1 MMDAVKTMWGERSP
15 REQRMLGVMFA
26 LLAVVVL
33 WLGVLYPLAA
43 AQRSARE
50 ALIEATDRNAAMR
63 AKVKLLKTLPRGAA
77 AVGGSATVGIDQLV
91 SQSAGEA
98 GLTLERA
105 EAQGGARIEIAMA
118 SVRPVALFS
127 WLAALEAQ
135 GVRVETMSARP
146 SPTAGSVSVQA
157 VLVRGA
163 GQ

>member
-1 MMDAVKTMWGERSP
+1 MMERLKLLWDERSP
-15 REQRMLGVMFA
+15 REQWMLGLMFG
-26 LLAVVVL
+26 LLAVVIL
-33 WLGVLYPLAA
+33 WLGVFRPLDA
-43 AQRSARE
+43 AQRSARD
-50 ALIEATDRNAAMR
+50 ALREATDRNAVIR
-63 AKVKLLKTLPRGAA
+63 AKVKLLKSLPRAA
-77 AVGGSATVGIDQLV
+77 GIADTGVPLDQFIG
-91 SQSAGEA
+91 QSAGEA

-105 EAQGGARIEIAMA
+105 QAQGADRLDMAIA

-157 VLVRGA
+157 VLVRGG

>member
-15 REQRMLGVMFA
+15 REQWMLGVMFA
-26 LLAVVVL
+26 LLALVLL
-33 WLGVLYPLAA
+33 WLGAMGLAG
-43 AQRSARE
+43 AQRSARD
-50 ALIEATDRNAAMR
+50 ALLTATDRNAEMR
-63 AKVKLLKTLPRGAA
+63 AKVKLLKTLPRG
-77 AVGGSATVGIDQLV
+77 VTGGSASVGIDQLV

-135 GVRVETMSARP
+135 GVRAETMSARP

-163 GQ
+163 GR

>member
-15 REQRMLGVMFA
+15 REQWMLGVMFA
-26 LLAVVVL
+26 LLAVVLL
-33 WLGVLYPLAA
+33 WLGAMGLAG
-43 AQRSARE
+43 AQRSARD
-50 ALIEATDRNAAMR
+50 ALLTATDRNAEMR
-63 AKVKLLKTLPRGAA
+63 AKVKLLKTLPRG
-77 AVGGSATVGIDQLV
+77 VTGGSASVGIDQLV

-118 SVRPVALFS
+118 SVRSVALFS

>member
-15 REQRMLGVMFA
+15 REQWMLGVMFA
-26 LLAVVVL
+26 LLALVLL
-33 WLGVLYPLAA
+33 WLGAMGLAG
-43 AQRSARE
+43 AQRSARD
-50 ALIEATDRNAAMR
+50 ALLTATDRNAAMR
-63 AKVKLLKTLPRGAA
+63 AKVKLLKTLPRG
-77 AVGGSATVGIDQLV
+77 VTGGSASVGIDQLV

>member
-15 REQRMLGVMFA
+15 REQWMLGVMFV
-26 LLAVVVL
+26 LLAVVLL
-33 WLGVLYPLAA
+33 WLGAMGLAG
-43 AQRSARE
+43 AQRSARD
-50 ALIEATDRNAAMR
+50 ALLTATDRNAEMR
-63 AKVKLLKTLPRGAA
+63 AKVKLLKMLPRG
-77 AVGGSATVGIDQLV
+77 VTGGSASVGIDQLV

-157 VLVRGA
+157 ELVRGA
-163 GQ
+163 GR

>member
-15 REQRMLGVMFA
+15 REQWMLGVMFV
-26 LLAVVVL
+26 LLAVVLL
-33 WLGVLYPLAA
+33 WLGAMGLAG
-43 AQRSARE
+43 AQRSARD
-50 ALIEATDRNAAMR
+50 ALLTATDRNAEMR
-63 AKVKLLKTLPRGAA
+63 AKVKLLKTLPRG
-77 AVGGSATVGIDQLV
+77 VTGGSASVGIDQFV

>member
-15 REQRMLGVMFA
+15 REQWMLGVMFV
-26 LLAVVVL
+26 LLAVVLL
-33 WLGVLYPLAA
+33 WLGAMGLAG
-43 AQRSARE
+43 AQRSARD
-50 ALIEATDRNAAMR
+50 ALLTATDRNAAMR
-63 AKVKLLKTLPRGAA
+63 AKVKLLKTLPRG
-77 AVGGSATVGIDQLV
+77 VTGGSASVGIDQLV

>member
-1 MMDAVKTMWGERSP
+1 MMESVRTMWGERSP
-15 REQRMLGVMFA
+15 REQWMLGVMFA

-33 WLGVLYPLAA
+33 WLGVVGPLAS

-50 ALIEATDRNAAMR
+50 GLLAATDRNAAMR
-63 AKVKLLKTLPRGAA
+63 AKVKLLKTLPRRVAA
-77 AVGGSATVGIDQLV
+77 SSGTAIDQLV

-105 EAQGGARIEIAMA
+105 EAQGSARIEIAMA

>member
-15 REQRMLGVMFA
+15 REQWMLGVMFA
-26 LLAVVVL
+26 LLAVVPL
-33 WLGVLYPLAA
+33 WLGVMGLAA
-43 AQRSARE
+43 AQRSARD
-50 ALIEATDRNAAMR
+50 ALLTATDRNAEMR
-63 AKVKLLKTLPRGAA
+63 AKVKLLKTLPRG
-77 AVGGSATVGIDQLV
+77 VTGGSASVGIDQLV

>member
-15 REQRMLGVMFA
+15 REQWMLGVMFA
-26 LLAVVVL
+26 LLAVVLL
-33 WLGVLYPLAA
+33 WLGAMGLAG
-43 AQRSARE
+43 AQRSARD
-50 ALIEATDRNAAMR
+50 ALLTATDRNAEMR
-63 AKVKLLKTLPRGAA
+63 AKVKLLKTLPRG
-77 AVGGSATVGIDQLV
+77 VTGGSASVGIDQLV

>member
-1 MMDAVKTMWGERSP
+1 MMEALQKLWAERSL
-15 REQRMLGVMFA
+15 REQWMLGVMFA

-33 WLGVLYPLAA
+33 WLGVMRPLVS
-43 AQRSARE
+43 AQRSAHDV
-50 ALIEATDRNAAMR
+50 LMEATDRNAAMR
-63 AKVKLLKTLPRGAA
+63 AKVKLLKTLPRGTS
-77 AVGGSATVGIDQLV
+77 GGAGGASLDQLV
-91 SQSAGEA
+91 GQSAGEA
-98 GLTLERA
+98 GLALERA
-105 EAQGGARIEIAMA
+105 QPQGEGRMEIVMA

>member
-1 MMDAVKTMWGERSP
+1 MMERLGTYWAERST
-15 REQRMLGVMFA
+15 REQWMLGVMFA
-26 LLAVVVL
+26 LLAVVIL
-33 WLGVLYPLAA
+33 WFGVAMPLDR
-43 AQRSARE
+43 AQRSARDT
-50 ALIEATDRNAAMR
+50 LNEATDRNAAVR
-63 AKVKLLKTLPRGAA
+63 VAVKQLKALPRN
-77 AVGGSATVGIDQLV
+77 AVVTGPVAPVDQFV

-105 EAQGGARIEIAMA
+105 QAQGGDRIDIAIA

-135 GVRVETMSARP
+135 GIRVDTMSARP

-157 VLVRGA
+157 VLVRGE